1 MYHAY
6 KNAGRV
12 DKWTNVT
19 EELQCNLVTT
29 YYLGFQ
35 IVSDVPVGYITFL
48 LLILAKNLNL
58 YIAEI

>member
-1 MYHAY
+1 MAKIIAY
-6 KNAGRV
+6 F
-12 DKWTNVT
+12 KWTNMT

>member
-1 MYHAY
+1 MAKIITYF
-6 KNAGRV
+6 
-12 DKWTNVT
+12 KWTNVT

-29 YYLGFQ
+29 YYLNGFQ

>member
-1 MYHAY
+1 MAKIITYF
-6 KNAGRV
+6 
-12 DKWTNVT
+12 KWTNVT
-19 EELQCNLVTT
+19 EELQCKLVTT
-29 YYLGFQ
+29 YFLGFQ

>member
-1 MYHAY
+1 MAKIITYF
-6 KNAGRV
+6 
-12 DKWTNVT
+12 KWTNVT

-29 YYLGFQ
+29 YYLGLQ

>member
-1 MYHAY
+1 MAKIITYF
-6 KNAGRV
+6 
-12 DKWTNVT
+12 KWTNVT

-35 IVSDVPVGYITFL
+35 IVSDVPVGYITFP

>member
-1 MYHAY
+1 MAKIITYF
-6 KNAGRV
+6 
-12 DKWTNVT
+12 KWTNVT
-19 EELQCNLVTT
+19 EELQGNLVTT

>member
-1 MYHAY
+1 MAKIILYF
-6 KNAGRV
+6 
-12 DKWTNVT
+12 KWTNMT

-29 YYLGFQ
+29 FYLGFQ
-35 IVSDVPVGYITFL
+35 IVSDVPVAYITFL

>member
-1 MYHAY
+1 MAKIITYF
-6 KNAGRV
+6 
-12 DKWTNVT
+12 KWTNVT

-35 IVSDVPVGYITFL
+35 IASDVPVGYITFL

-58 YIAEI
+58 YMAEI

>member
-1 MYHAY
+1 MAKIITYF
-6 KNAGRV
+6 
-12 DKWTNVT
+12 KWTNVT

-35 IVSDVPVGYITFL
+35 IVSDVPVGDITFL

>member
-1 MYHAY
+1 MAKIIAY
-6 KNAGRV
+6 F
-12 DKWTNVT
+12 KWTNMT

-29 YYLGFQ
+29 FYLGFQ
-35 IVSDVPVGYITFL
+35 IVCDVPVGYITFL

>member
-1 MYHAY
+1 MAKIITYF
-6 KNAGRV
+6 
-12 DKWTNVT
+12 KWTNMT

-58 YIAEI
+58 YIKLK

>member
-1 MYHAY
+1 MAKIITYF
-6 KNAGRV
+6 
-12 DKWTNVT
+12 KWTNVT

-29 YYLGFQ
+29 YFLGFQ

>member
-1 MYHAY
+1 MAKIITYF
-6 KNAGRV
+6 
-12 DKWTNVT
+12 KWTNMT

-35 IVSDVPVGYITFL
+35 IVSDAPMGLHYLL

-58 YIAEI
+58 YIAVM

>member
-1 MYHAY
+1 MAKIIAY
-6 KNAGRV
+6 F
-12 DKWTNVT
+12 KWTNVT
-19 EELQCNLVTT
+19 EELQCNLLTT

>member
-1 MYHAY
+1 MAKIITYF
-6 KNAGRV
+6 R
-12 DKWTNVT
+12 WTNMTVK
-19 EELQCNLVTT
+19 LQFNLVTT

>member
-1 MYHAY
+1 MAKIITYF
-6 KNAGRV
+6 
-12 DKWTNVT
+12 KWTNVT

-29 YYLGFQ
+29 YFFGFQ

>member
-1 MYHAY
+1 MAKIITYF
-6 KNAGRV
+6 
-12 DKWTNVT
+12 KWTNVT

-58 YIAEI
+58 YMAEI

>member
-1 MYHAY
+1 MAKIITYF
-6 KNAGRV
+6 
-12 DKWTNVT
+12 KWTNVT

-58 YIAEI
+58 CIAEI

>member
-1 MYHAY
+1 M
-6 KNAGRV
+6 
-12 DKWTNVT
+12 T

-35 IVSDVPVGYITFL
+35 IVSDAPMGYITYP

-58 YIAEI
+58 YIAEM

>member
-1 MYHAY
+1 MAKIITYF
-6 KNAGRV
+6 
-12 DKWTNVT
+12 KWTNVT

-35 IVSDVPVGYITFL
+35 IVSDVLVGYITFL